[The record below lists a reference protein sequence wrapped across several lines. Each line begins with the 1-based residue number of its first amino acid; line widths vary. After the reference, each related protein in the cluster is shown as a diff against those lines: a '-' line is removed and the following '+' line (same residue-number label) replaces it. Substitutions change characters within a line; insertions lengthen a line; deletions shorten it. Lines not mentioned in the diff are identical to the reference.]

1 MLTGSLQAQVYQ
13 EYRNFMINKHR
24 EDQSKRLTFTDARTL
39 LAGDVNG
46 ILRVWTF
53 LDSWGLIN
61 FSAKEP
67 PPADN
72 LGPAPFQLAPS
83 GVALKA
89 LWIPPPDPQQRAINR
104 GAEFYAAAYYK
115 MTVAWQA
122 GIRSAWG
129 S

>member
-1 MLTGSLQAQVYQ
+1 MGFPHCCFVIQVYQ
-13 EYRNFMINKHR
+13 EYRNFMINKYR
-24 EDQSKRLTFTDARTL
+24 EDQSRRLTFTEARTL

-61 FSAKEP
+61 FSAKDR

-83 GVALKA
+83 GARCFQLPCPTDALV
-89 LWIPPPDPQQRAINR
+89 L
-104 GAEFYAAAYYK
+104 
-115 MTVAWQA
+115 
-122 GIRSAWG
+122 
-129 S
+129 